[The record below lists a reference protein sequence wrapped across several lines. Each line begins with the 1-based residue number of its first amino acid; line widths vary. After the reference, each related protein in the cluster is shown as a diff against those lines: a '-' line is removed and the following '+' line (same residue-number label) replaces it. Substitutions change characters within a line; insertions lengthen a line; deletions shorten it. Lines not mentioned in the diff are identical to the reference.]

1 MGLGLRI
8 LRTFWHVPLTAK
20 SQQNWV
26 SDQSCA
32 AAGGSSGGD
41 DGLLDSFVQSEINQ
55 QIEKGEKENRDLK
68 KQVEALTNEK
78 LKLLDQVDTLS
89 AGNERFVEMKEQ
101 QDNQMELLK
110 SHQVLEDRRRHWLR
124 S

>member
-1 MGLGLRI
+1 M
-8 LRTFWHVPLTAK
+8 
-20 SQQNWV
+20 
-26 SDQSCA
+26 
-32 AAGGSSGGD
+32 
-41 DGLLDSFVQSEINQ
+41 DSFVQSEINQ

-89 AGNERFVEMKEQ
+89 VGNERFVEMKEQ

-110 SHQVLEDRRRHWLR
+110 SHQVLEDRRRH
-124 S
+124 